1 MRGCLKLNIIQK
13 LGKNYNVNIPNDNI
27 LYGEAQDGMV
37 PIYVILTSGTSI
49 ISKAIMNVTRS
60 KYSHCTLALNHYETI
75 SMGTTS
81 KNFGIAV
88 ESILE
93 FPDRHRDGNIKICRR
108 FVPISIFERMSYR
121 VEKYKKNWKKLGYDF
136 SKMRNFFKWIP
147 KTKVS
152 SYRNETSFICSEF
165 VALILST
172 IGDFE
177 KRISKD
183 NLKNERG
190 SKYMLSPKDIE
201 NAIMSTFDVIYE
213 GTIYGIPM
221 TFLYDIDKKYITLKN
236 KVTKDVLQ
244 KLNKSGNINMKSKMI
259 ALSDNSQP
267 SMMNSSLELETMRK
281 YLHEQEL
288 QSYQELF

>member
-88 ESILE
+88 E
-93 FPDRHRDGNIKICRR
+93 
-108 FVPISIFERMSYR
+108 PISIFERMSYR